1 MPIIFSDPIICPV
14 CNENDPLAFCRAFC
28 RHFCSIHISP
38 FWLQEMRR
46 KVGEMMKL
54 LSDRKNKLK
63 TTEVVIDKKGK
74 TVDNINKILNRKHRR
89 EDHIEKEKV
98 DRLLFGKKK

>member
-1 MPIIFSDPIICPV
+1 
-14 CNENDPLAFCRAFC
+14 
-28 RHFCSIHISP
+28 
-38 FWLQEMRR
+38 
-46 KVGEMMKL
+46 MMKL

-63 TTEVVIDKKGK
+63 TTEVVVDKKGK
-74 TVDNINKILNRKHRR
+74 TVENINKILNRKHRR